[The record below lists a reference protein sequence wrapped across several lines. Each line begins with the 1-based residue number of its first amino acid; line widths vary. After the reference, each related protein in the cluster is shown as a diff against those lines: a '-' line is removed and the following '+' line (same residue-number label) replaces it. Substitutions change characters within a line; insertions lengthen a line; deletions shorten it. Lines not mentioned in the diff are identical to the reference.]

1 MRVILCHD
9 DPWSH
14 LVVPNVH
21 LVVPETASE
30 ELSGTGKWASS
41 PVFGHS
47 SPNPG
52 APCFFGTGRCD
63 WPSPPVTGVRPCA
76 GSYLSEGFSSV
87 GETLSLTLTSMPSSD
102 GLGVTSFAAMRT
114 IPKSAAT
121 SSPNSAAK
129 RS

>member
-41 PVFGHS
+41 PVFGQS

-63 WPSPPVTGVRPCA
+63 WSPPPVQEVCLWTGGHFPA
-76 GSYLSEGFSSV
+76 GAVSA

-102 GLGVTSFAAMRT
+102 GLSVTSFAAMRD
-114 IPKSAAT
+114 IPKMLAI
-121 SSPNSAAK
+121 SSPCSAVN